1 MVPAVADD
9 LLERYARLAVEVGV
23 NLQPGQTLEVN
34 GLVEHAPLVRA
45 IARAGYAAGARYVD
59 ARYTDQHV
67 KHALVASGPEESLD
81 FTPSWL
87 LTRLE
92 ATGSEQGARISV
104 SGDPEPE
111 LFADLDGR
119 RVGAARM
126 TELVQASLRLV
137 TERRVAW
144 SIIACPTEGWARSIF
159 GEPDVERLWEAVARC
174 VRLDEPDPVA
184 AWRDH
189 SARLSARAASLN
201 ERRFD
206 AIRFRGPGTDLTVGL
221 IDRSRWEAA
230 ATETVWGQ
238 QHVPNMPP
246 EEVFTTSHKFRTEG
260 FVRSTRPLA
269 LLGAIVRDLE
279 VTFSGG
285 RITGLSASTGEDVA
299 RAQIESDPNAPFLG
313 ELALVDGT
321 SRVGQT
327 GITFTNTLFDE
338 NATCHIAWGQGFP
351 ECVEGAEGLA
361 AAALEELGVNDASVH
376 TDFMIGGPEVDVD
389 GLTTAGETV
398 ALLRGDEWQLH

>member
-23 NLQPGQTLEVN
+23 NLQPGQRLEVN

-59 ARYTDQHV
+59 ARYIDQHV
-67 KHALVASGPEESLD
+67 KYALVASGPEESLD
-81 FTPSWL
+81 FTPPWL
-87 LTRLE
+87 LSRLE
-92 ATGSEQGARISV
+92 ETGREQGARISV
-104 SGDPEPE
+104 TGDPEPE
-111 LFADLDGR
+111 LFGDLDGR
-119 RVGAARM
+119 RVGASRM

-144 SIIACPTEGWARSIF
+144 SIIACPTDGWARSIF
-159 GEPDVERLWEAVARC
+159 GEPDIDRLWDAVARC

-184 AWRDH
+184 AWNDH
-189 SARLSARAASLN
+189 AARLSARAASLN

-221 IDRSRWEAA
+221 LERSRWESAS
-230 ATETVWGQ
+230 TETVWGQ
-238 QHVPNMPP
+238 RHMPNMPT
-246 EEVFTTSHKFRTEG
+246 EEVFTTPDRLRTEG

-285 RITGLSASTGEDVA
+285 RITGLSASTGEDVV
-299 RAQIESDPNAPFLG
+299 RAQIESDPSAPYLG

-338 NATCHIAWGQGFP
+338 NATCHIAYGQGFP
-351 ECVEGAEGLA
+351 ECVEGAEGLDT
-361 AAALEELGVNDASVH
+361 AALEELGVNDASVH
-376 TDFMIGGPEVDVD
+376 TDFMVGGPEVDVD

-398 ALLRGDEWQLH
+398 PLLRGDEWQLP

>member
-1 MVPAVADD
+1 MVSAVDD

-23 NLQPGQTLEVN
+23 NLQPGQALEVN

-45 IARAGYAAGARYVD
+45 IARAGYAAGASYVD

-67 KHALVASGPEESLD
+67 KRALIAAGPEESLD
-81 FTPSWL
+81 FTPPWL
-87 LTRLE
+87 LTRLA
-92 ATGSEQGARISV
+92 ATEQGARITV
-104 SGDPEPE
+104 TGDPEPE
-111 LFADLDGR
+111 LFGDLDGR
-119 RVGAARM
+119 RVGASRM

-159 GEPDVERLWEAVARC
+159 GEPDVDRLWDAVART

-184 AWRDH
+184 AWQEHAD
-189 SARLSARAASLN
+189 RLLARAAALN

-221 IDRSRWEAA
+221 LERSRFEAA

-238 QHVPNMPP
+238 RHIPNMPT
-246 EEVFTTSHKFRTEG
+246 EEVFTTPHRLRAEG
-260 FVRSTRPLA
+260 HVRSTRPLA
-269 LLGAIVRDLE
+269 LQGQIVRDLE
-279 VTFSGG
+279 VTFVGG
-285 RITGLSASTGEDVA
+285 RIAGVSASTGEDVV
-299 RAQIESDPNAPFLG
+299 RVQLESDPRAPFLG

-351 ECVEGAEGLA
+351 ECIEDADGLDT
-361 AAALEELGVNDASVH
+361 AALEQLGVNDASVH

-389 GLTTAGETV
+389 GLTASGDAV
-398 ALLRGDEWQLH
+398 PLLRGDEWQLH